1 MEPPGD
7 DKLCEHAHFYIYY
20 LHKDHA
26 LEHTKMVI
34 EREPSTAV
42 QRCTFSAFGGSLAL
56 LKARQVV
63 LTNRPLYHRNMHRI
77 VKQHR

>member
-26 LEHTKMVI
+26 LELAKMVI

-42 QRCTFSAFGGSLAL
+42 QRCTLSAFGGVFGSFKGQTGRL
-56 LKARQVV
+56 
-63 LTNRPLYHRNMHRI
+63 N
-77 VKQHR
+77 